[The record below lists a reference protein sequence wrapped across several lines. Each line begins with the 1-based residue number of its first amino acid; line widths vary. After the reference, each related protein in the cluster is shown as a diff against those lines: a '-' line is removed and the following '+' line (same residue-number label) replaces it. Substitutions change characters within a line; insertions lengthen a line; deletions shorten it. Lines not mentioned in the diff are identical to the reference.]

1 MRFSSPNI
9 MKLMFRNIKVN
20 TDPGTLLFL
29 VGLPAMY
36 LIFFGY
42 GFQSFTAPGS
52 NPKVILRFMAPGIA
66 AFQAVIAGQVAG
78 GMLWSDKRW
87 GMLAQMLV
95 GPFTRLEYLM
105 GIMLTCV
112 VLGLT
117 GAGVMFAVA
126 YLLIGATPITV
137 AGVFLVVSAAL
148 IGSLLF
154 GSMTLILSAFI
165 KSSTA
170 YNSITILILFVVNF
184 ASTVFYPFS
193 SSYPLPL
200 QALFIINPLTYVAN
214 TVRDGYNASI
224 GFNDVTNLFLLL
236 IGTVILL
243 FVAIWAYRRS
253 DISFV

>member
-1 MRFSSPNI
+1 MRVSSPNI
-9 MKLMFRNIKVN
+9 LKLMWRNLKVN

-42 GFQSFTAPGS
+42 GFQSFAQTGA
-52 NPKVILRFMAPGIA
+52 NPKEVLKFMAPGIA

-105 GIMLTCV
+105 GIMLTSV
-112 VLGLT
+112 VLGLA
-117 GAGVMFAVA
+117 GAGIMFAVA
-126 YLLIGATPITV
+126 YLLIGATTITV
-137 AGVFLVVSAAL
+137 AGIVLILGAAL
-148 IGSLLF
+148 VGSILF
-154 GSMTLILSAFI
+154 GSLTLILSAFI

-193 SSYPLPL
+193 SSLPLPL
-200 QALFIINPLTYVAN
+200 QYLFIINPLTYVAN
-214 TVRDGYNASI
+214 TVRDGYLTTY
-224 GFNDVTNLFLLL
+224 GFGDVTNLFLLL
-236 IGTVILL
+236 VGTVILL